1 MCLSVFCLPGRRTEV
16 LPACVCGSSSRGQ
29 QLGAARE
36 PWVPEDWGTLD
47 SSVFT
52 SRPPV
57 TLDLSPGKEGRFCP
71 LPGIWQR
78 PEAGVASPL

>member
-1 MCLSVFCLPGRRTEV
+1 MCLPVFCLPGRRTEV

-29 QLGAARE
+29 QLGEA
-36 PWVPEDWGTLD
+36 WVPEDWGTLD

-57 TLDLSPGKEGRFCP
+57 TLNLLPGEEGGFCP
-71 LPGIWQR
+71 LQGIWQR
-78 PEAGVASPL
+78 PEAGVVSPL